1 MKNQMLLIAAALLIS
16 AGCKSEIDNKPA
28 ATVTEPVTQTATQT
42 AAQTAAQAPAE
53 ELKELALVAD
63 GSSIGFVGAKVTGDH
78 TGGFKTF
85 TGKGFLSADG
95 KLAKTEFEVDTTA
108 IFTDTEKLT
117 THLRSPDFFDV
128 EKFPKASFVST
139 KIVEAPGEGKT
150 HDITGDMTIREITK
164 TITFPAIV
172 KAEGDTAMAI
182 SEFTLKRSD
191 FGIVYAGKPDDLIK
205 EEVLMKISLKMSKAQ

>member
-28 ATVTEPVTQTATQT
+28 ATVTETAAQT
-42 AAQTAAQAPAE
+42 AAQTAGQTAAQAPAE
-53 ELKELALVAD
+53 ELKELALVAE

-85 TGKGFLSADG
+85 TGKGFLSPDG
-95 KLAKTEFEVDTTA
+95 KLAKTQFEVDTTS

-117 THLRSPDFFDV
+117 GHLQSPDFFDV
-128 EKFPKASFVST
+128 AKFPKASFVST

-172 KAEGDTAMAI
+172 KTEGDTAMAN

-205 EEVLMKISLKMSKAQ
+205 EEVLMKISLKMAKAQ